1 MENENMEN
9 PEMEMKDVEIENEMD
24 SENANDNSNDEDNT
38 DITEAEDVEAVEGE
52 AEGAVN
58 YGTFKEL
65 GLSKDILDVLDE
77 MKIVEPTEVQ
87 YKAIPLALAGK
98 DIIGGSA
105 TGSGKTLAFATPII
119 ENLKQL
125 SGSDARK
132 GNVQA
137 LIMTPTRELA
147 EQVADSIKQFSR
159 GKRLNVLAVYGGVSI
174 DNQIRKMSTADIVV
188 GTPGRILDHLN
199 RTTLELGN
207 VKFLVLDEV
216 DRMFDMGFHRDV
228 ENIINQCP
236 RERQTMLFSATI
248 SSDIDH
254 LAKLYTKDAAE
265 VAVESYIDAS
275 KLKQS
280 YYDVSSGVKFSLL
293 VHLLKKEDSELV
305 MVFCST
311 RRNVDF
317 IAKNLTKVG
326 IDAKAI
332 HGGLN
337 QNQRNRV
344 LRDFHGKGVTVLVCT
359 DVAAR
364 GLDIKGVSHVY
375 NYDLPKTS
383 QDYVHRIGRTARA
396 GEEGKAVSI
405 LSSRDYDNFSNVLR
419 DDSLKI
425 AKEELPKFETIMVRM
440 DSGRSGGRFGG
451 GSRSGGRSSGGR
463 SSGGSGGRRYGG
475 GSSRGPSRGGSSSG
489 GSSSSGRRY
498 GNSGRSEGSRTGGRS
513 SSGGSSSGRSA
524 GRSGGSRFGSRSS
537 GGRYGSNR
545 SSAGGSSRGG
555 SKDGFRGGG
564 RGGRSSSSSSS
575 RGGRSS
581 SGARSFGRR

>member
-1 MENENMEN
+1 MENENMEMKN
-9 PEMEMKDVEIENEMD
+9 PEMEDVGIEDNYDIAEAGDVKEIE
-24 SENANDNSNDEDNT
+24 
-38 DITEAEDVEAVEGE
+38 TES
-52 AEGAVN
+52 EGAVHF
-58 YGTFKEL
+58 GTFEEL
-65 GLSKDILDVLDE
+65 GLSRDVLKVLDE
-77 MKIVEPTEVQ
+77 MGIVEPTEVQ
-87 YKAIPLALAGK
+87 YKAIPLALEGK

-105 TGSGKTLAFATPII
+105 TGSGKTLAFASPII
-119 ENLKQL
+119 ENLKVD
-125 SGSDARK
+125 GGK
-132 GNVQA
+132 HGVQA

-159 GKRLNVLAVYGGVSI
+159 GKGLNVLAVYGGVSI
-174 DNQIRKMSTADIVV
+174 ENQIRKLSTADVVV

-207 VKFLVLDEV
+207 VRFLVLDEV

-254 LAKLYTKDAAE
+254 LAKLYTKDAEE
-265 VAVESYIDAS
+265 VEVESYVDAS
-275 KLKQS
+275 KLKQI

-293 VHLLKKEDSELV
+293 VHLLRGEKSELV

-317 IAKNLTKVG
+317 IARNLNKVG

-383 QDYVHRIGRTARA
+383 NEYVHRIGRTARA

-405 LSSRDYDNFSNVLR
+405 LSSRDYENFGNVLK

-425 AKEELPKFETIMVRM
+425 NQETLPKFETIMVRM
-440 DSGRSGGRFGG
+440 DSGRSGGGRFGG
-451 GSRSGGRSSGGR
+451 RSGGGASNGRRSYGRGSGGSSSGGRRYGGSSSAGRSSSGGRRYGGSSSGGSRTGGRSSSPRFGSRASGGRYNNGSGSSSGGRSGNSRGPRDGFRGGGRGVRSRGRSSGGSSSGGRSSGGR
-463 SSGGSGGRRYGG
+463 SFGGRR
-475 GSSRGPSRGGSSSG
+475 
-489 GSSSSGRRY
+489 
-498 GNSGRSEGSRTGGRS
+498 
-513 SSGGSSSGRSA
+513 
-524 GRSGGSRFGSRSS
+524 
-537 GGRYGSNR
+537 
-545 SSAGGSSRGG
+545 
-555 SKDGFRGGG
+555 
-564 RGGRSSSSSSS
+564 
-575 RGGRSS
+575 
-581 SGARSFGRR
+581 